1 MADEFPAEAFF
12 SPAATNPSP
21 CSIGNS
27 TFLIDSTIPSV
38 SNWNQSFL
46 GSDDGQRVD
55 TTFMVDSIT
64 GTKFNYGH
72 QEITSGSEEQQNP
85 SIFKSSDDRGC
96 VFLMEQPYNYQTPPN
111 FYDNIVT
118 TISQGLPMAFPF
130 GAISIGYTP
139 TLLPTSLDQ
148 PKQFLVNNRTI
159 NSCCSLT
166 YSDELLSCRPMLE
179 THLLHPPPL
188 NFSNSV
194 RPKCPILTT
203 KIRKEKLSNK
213 ITTLQQL
220 ISPFGKTDTA
230 SVLHEAIEY
239 IKFLHDQIRVLSTPY
254 MEIGDH
260 NQGPKII
267 IKEELKDTKEN
278 MKEDLRSRGLCLVTI
293 PSTVALANG
302 NILDFWSPTFG
313 GTFR

>member
-1 MADEFPAEAFF
+1 MFENKKLYKNWFSFF
-12 SPAATNPSP
+12 
-21 CSIGNS
+21 IVY
-27 TFLIDSTIPSV
+27 FLIGS
-38 SNWNQSFL
+38 

-188 NFSNSV
+188 NFSTSV

-203 KIRKEKLSNK
+203 KVR
-213 ITTLQQL
+213 
-220 ISPFGKTDTA
+220 
-230 SVLHEAIEY
+230 
-239 IKFLHDQIRVLSTPY
+239 
-254 MEIGDH
+254 
-260 NQGPKII
+260 
-267 IKEELKDTKEN
+267 
-278 MKEDLRSRGLCLVTI
+278 
-293 PSTVALANG
+293 
-302 NILDFWSPTFG
+302 ILN
-313 GTFR
+313 